1 MRSFF
6 TSLTLLL
13 LFSNANAQRFT
24 YETVQD
30 TFFFRFVFSEEDTE
44 PYQGYFLHGSLI
56 PETFAEG
63 PIYPLYSAFV
73 LEPEKKHGN
82 ASVNF
87 VDQGTSG
94 LSIKL
99 SDSQDGQRIFKQ
111 LEGIIALPMKVPAK
125 DYRSLFYDM
134 VKNDIYLFDIMEG
147 QPFYQL
153 DQILENDS
161 PELEKSILIAMLK
174 ESVFV
179 AEEMVKQGMESPL
192 VVGGRFDGTDL
203 FTAMKQSDLSDIRSF
218 LRYVQF
224 RPRKYQGI
232 NWPFAEVYATWIDG
246 GSPSTSEDVE
256 ELLLSNLNNYEK
268 FRKYLS
274 SYNKEDFPRLAEI
287 IRQRAIELKAEDNKH
302 NEAMAFANVA
312 LKVSEA
318 AADTKGIAWAHL
330 EIAGIQH
337 QLRTLSDAIQSYKKS
352 IEYFENSSD
361 RSGLFMAYN
370 NLGNC
375 LNERGREADFNEA
388 VVFLTRAEKL
398 TGFLGK
404 GESAFTAI
412 AQLYRNL
419 GDSYAGLGKYKKAVE
434 VYDVGLT
441 YTGADTPLSLK
452 RRSILYMQLANAYEK
467 LNKKAEAE
475 EYTRKGV
482 MTYKHYEELVSKDI
496 KT

>member
-1 MRSFF
+1 MRTFF
-6 TSLTLLL
+6 TALTLLL
-13 LFSNANAQRFT
+13 LFPNANAQRFG
-24 YETVQD
+24 YKTVQD
-30 TFFFRFVFSEEDTE
+30 TFFFRFVFSEEETE
-44 PYQGYFLHGSLI
+44 PYQGYFLHGSLT

-63 PIYPLYSAFV
+63 SVYPLYSGFV
-73 LEPEKKHGN
+73 LEPDKSHGN

-94 LSIKL
+94 LAIKL
-99 SDSQDGQRIFKQ
+99 SSSQDGQRIFKQ
-111 LEGIIALPMKVPAK
+111 LEGIIALPMKIPAK
-125 DYRSLFYDM
+125 DFRSIFYDM
-134 VKNDIYLFDIMEG
+134 VKNDIYLFDIMNG
-147 QPFYQL
+147 QPFYNL
-153 DQILENDS
+153 DQILAEDN
-161 PELEKSILIAMLK
+161 PQLEQSILKAMLK

-192 VVGGRFDGTDL
+192 VVGGRFDGLDL
-203 FTAMKQSDLSDIRSF
+203 FTAMKQSDISDIRSF

-256 ELLLSNLNNYEK
+256 ALLLSNLNDYDK

-274 SYNKEDFPRLAEI
+274 SYNKEDYPKLAEI
-287 IRQRAIELKAEDNKH
+287 IRQRAIELKAASNKL

-318 AADTKGIAWAHL
+318 AEDNKSIAWSHL

-337 QLRTLSDAIQSYKKS
+337 QLHTLSDAIQSYKKS
-352 IEYFENSSD
+352 IEFFEISSD
-361 RSGLFMAYN
+361 RAGLLMAYN
-370 NLGNC
+370 NLGSC
-375 LNERGREADFNEA
+375 LNQRGKEDDYNEA
-388 VVFLTRAEKL
+388 VVFLTRAEQL

-404 GESAFTAI
+404 GESAFTTI

-419 GDSYAGLGKYKKAVE
+419 GDSYVGLGKLKKAVE

-441 YTGADTPLSLK
+441 YTGADTALSLK
-452 RRSILYMQLANAYEK
+452 RRSILYMQLANVYEK
-467 LNKKAEAE
+467 LNKKVEAE

-482 MTYKHYEELVSKDI
+482 MTYKHYEELVSKDS